1 MKCRTPLHY
10 STTILL
16 GHSGYLAAIFLS
28 VLQKIVRPS
37 VIHLVGIKDRYIE
50 FHVKISVTN
59 VYLKK
64 NLIFHPSIK

>member
-16 GHSGYLAAIFLS
+16 VHSGYLAAIFLS

-37 VIHLVGIKDRYIE
+37 VIDLVGIKDRYIE
-50 FHVKISVTN
+50 FHVKISVTSAYLQKQLN
-59 VYLKK
+59 FPPVY
-64 NLIFHPSIK
+64 